1 MSTRARYD
9 LRLILAARLLR
20 GAAFGMSAVAISL
33 QLERLGFSSLAIGTV
48 ITVAV
53 LTAAIGGLAAASVAA
68 RLGRRVTLAIAG
80 GLMALC
86 GVVLATQRE
95 PWLVALAALTGM
107 LGTGNIDFGAFA
119 SVEQASLAESALPS
133 RRNLAF
139 ARYSLTAGLA
149 AAAGAAIATTAS
161 DLRSGRLLFAGYAA
175 VGVITGGLALMLS
188 ARVEGEVPSVPLSRR
203 QIRRLAPLSGLFA
216 VDAIGGGLVTNAI
229 MAYWLHVRFGA
240 TPAVLGP
247 AFSVIALIQSAS
259 QEISGRLANRIGLVR
274 TMVFTHAPSNV
285 LLALVPFS
293 PNLSWAI
300 GILFARFSLSQMD
313 VPARQAYVVSIVPP
327 GERAGAVAITG
338 LVRGVRQAIGP
349 LVAGAAI
356 QGAALGLPFFLASGL
371 KLSYDATLYGLF
383 RNRRADHERSAVGP
397 AQHRPG
403 GHQVPDEG
411 NADDDSIE

>member
-1 MSTRARYD
+1 MIDSPQSKTDQPFRRD

-20 GAAFGMSAVAISL
+20 GAAFGMSAVAIGL
-33 QLERLGFSSLAIGTV
+33 QLERLHFSSVAIGTV

-53 LTAAIGGLAAASVAA
+53 LSAAIAGLAAAALAA
-68 RLGRRVTLAIAG
+68 RVGRRTTLAVAG

-86 GVVLATQRE
+86 GADLASQSE

-119 SVEQASLAESALPS
+119 SVEQASLAESAVPN

-139 ARYSLTAGLA
+139 ARYSLTGGLA
-149 AAAGAAIATTAS
+149 AAAGAAIATTAT

-175 VGVITGGLALMLS
+175 IGIITAGLALMLS
-188 ARVEGEVPSVPLSRR
+188 RRAEGQVASLPLSTRLV
-203 QIRRLAPLSGLFA
+203 RRLAPLSGLFA

-229 MAYWLHVRFGA
+229 VAYWLHVRFGA
-240 TPAVLGP
+240 STAVLGP
-247 AFSVIALIQSAS
+247 AFSVIALLQSAS
-259 QEISGRLANRIGLVR
+259 QEVSGRLANRIGLVR
-274 TMVFTHAPSNV
+274 TMVFTHAPSN
-285 LLALVPFS
+285 LLLGLVPFS
-293 PNLSWAI
+293 PNLPWAI

-338 LVRGVRQAIGP
+338 LVRGVGQAVGP

-371 KLSYDATLYGLF
+371 KLTYDASLFGLF
-383 RNRRADHERSAVGP
+383 RNRRAEHELHF
-397 AQHRPG
+397 Q
-403 GHQVPDEG
+403 Q
-411 NADDDSIE
+411 